1 MTAETPSFTLDGRVV
16 VLTGGTSGIGAAL
29 VPILARVGAHIVLI
43 ARDQIKAEA
52 LRQSLPSASIAI
64 VPADLSRLA
73 DVAAAAAEISASWS
87 NVDLLINNAG
97 LLKARFEMSAD
108 GFEQTMAVNHLAV
121 AALTME
127 LLPAMA
133 GRGDARVIM
142 VNSVGHRSAA
152 RGLGDPATLFDGWR
166 TGERYRALPVYARAK
181 LVNLM
186 WSRALANRERSVTV
200 NAVHPGTVRS
210 AIGREMPAL
219 MRWAFDTFLGIPPV
233 RAAANVARLAGPACK
248 GRTGLYFEEDREVE
262 PATVASDPRLIEQC
276 WVETANALRGR

>member
-1 MTAETPSFTLDGRVV
+1 MNVNARPLTLDGRVV

-29 VPILARVGAHIVLI
+29 VPILVQAGARIVLI
-43 ARDQIKAEA
+43 ARDGSKADA
-52 LRQSLPSASIAI
+52 LRQSLPSASITI
-64 VPADLSRLA
+64 VLADLSRLA
-73 DVAAAAAEISASWS
+73 DVAAAAAKIHAGWS

-97 LLKARFEMSAD
+97 LLKARFETSTD

-127 LLPAMA
+127 LLPMMA
-133 GRGDARVIM
+133 GRVDARVIM

-152 RGLGDPATLFDGWR
+152 RNLRDPATLFNGWR

-186 WSRALANRERSVTV
+186 WSRALANRERSITV
-200 NAVHPGTVRS
+200 NAIHPGTVRS

-219 MRWAFDTFLGIPPV
+219 MRWAFDTFLGISPQ
-233 RAAANVARLAGPACK
+233 RAAANVARLAGPALR
-248 GRTGLYFEEDREVE
+248 GRTRRYFEEDREVE
-262 PATVASDPRLIEQC
+262 PAAVASDPAMIEQC
-276 WVETANALRGR
+276 WVETANALHRR